1 MSSKK
6 TTYFFDGE
14 FMSDMEIWSIVTK
27 RWVLDLT
34 RLTIKSWNIIL
45 NSEILLLWRRFLQF
59 SSFPYPTLSAKL
71 CCSSGPPAHRA
82 LTASG
87 CCRRSPYQ
95 VKSTDSERTVAT
107 PNKNLPSETAEGCVE
122 KPQDDM
128 RRNWMCFLLQKVQR
142 SGVLA
147 EFAEWKRFF
156 SWRCSKMVQEGWDKY
171 IMIFMWM
178 G

>member
-59 SSFPYPTLSAKL
+59 SILSISYTFREAVL
-71 CCSSGPPAHRA
+71 FTSGPPAHRA

-95 VKSTDSERTVAT
+95 VKSTDSESTVAT

-142 SGVLA
+142 SGVSA

-156 SWRCSKMVQEGWDKY
+156 LEDVQKWYKKDE
-171 IMIFMWM
+171 ISI
-178 G
+178 

>member
-1 MSSKK
+1 LKAFSPV
-6 TTYFFDGE
+6 F
-14 FMSDMEIWSIVTK
+14 ILSISYTF
-27 RWVLDLT
+27 REAVLFT
-34 RLTIKSWNIIL
+34 
-45 NSEILLLWRRFLQF
+45 
-59 SSFPYPTLSAKL
+59 
-71 CCSSGPPAHRA
+71 SGPPAHRA

-142 SGVLA
+142 SGV
-147 EFAEWKRFF
+147 FGRVRRGGNYFF
-156 SWRCSKMVQEGWDKY
+156 LEDVQKWYKKDE
-171 IMIFMWM
+171 ISI
-178 G
+178 